1 MTSTSDSAL
10 PPMTAAELRH
20 YDEATNRALDRYPPL
35 PADAPEAERLARAR
49 EISAYRDALMSGWT
63 DEEHQRRMEAIRNG
77 NTGATSGTDGRHPED
92 HDQAGGT
99 SDASGGAADASGV
112 VLTPA
117 ATIRPAPI
125 AWFMRDRLPMG
136 ALSLVVGIPG
146 EGKSTFLVDCA
157 ARASRGTLEGD
168 FHGKPVAVA
177 LATAEDAL
185 AEVMV
190 PRLTAAGANLE
201 LVKFVQVKRDGT
213 TGNLVLTSEA
223 IAKLEQLVQREQIR
237 FLVLDPVVALFPG
250 KIDTHRD
257 AAVRQL
263 LAPLAAMAES
273 NRLALAA
280 VMHLNKSQV
289 QEVLARVS
297 GSIGFV
303 GAARSVLLIG
313 RDPGDRDGSTRI
325 LAHAKCNVGPQA
337 PSRRFTIVEYQ
348 FTTEEGATITTSSL
362 TWGEDAPDISPRD
375 LIATETAEDRSALAD
390 AIEFLRELLSSSPNA
405 SEAKVIRRKA
415 RQHGIADRTLDRAKK
430 KLGVVSQYDGR
441 SATWGWRLPNAPP
454 SEASTPTSEFGA
466 LAPETTATHGV
477 NVLHHTA
484 SESQGEGAKGGNA
497 DHLGALARDFGGEAF
512 DPSDTSGSCG
522 IENGPE
528 GGEVVDV

>member
-1 MTSTSDSAL
+1 MHYRQAHRSGAQISAAITAAGSLHRRRFKPSMLFFASLAPSASEGVDHCLWKPKQRPVGCSSPQKSKRGCAAPAPRWRDCSTRVGFRAWCCPRPGASGDSSASLKPRLSVTCSVSRSLRSGGNREQADATRPVVPPARRSRATPEGAAHTRERARGLPRPAGIFRMTSTSDSAL

-250 KIDTHRD
+250 KIDTAQGCGR
-257 AAVRQL
+257 
-263 LAPLAAMAES
+263 APATRPTCRNGGEQPTRTRGGHASE
-273 NRLALAA
+273 
-280 VMHLNKSQV
+280 QV
-289 QEVLARVS
+289 A
-297 GSIGFV
+297 G
-303 GAARSVLLIG
+303 ARSARACVRKHRLRWG
-313 RDPGDRDGSTRI
+313 
-325 LAHAKCNVGPQA
+325 
-337 PSRRFTIVEYQ
+337 
-348 FTTEEGATITTSSL
+348 GAIC
-362 TWGEDAPDISPRD
+362 A
-375 LIATETAEDRSALAD
+375 ADRS
-390 AIEFLRELLSSSPNA
+390 
-405 SEAKVIRRKA
+405 
-415 RQHGIADRTLDRAKK
+415 
-430 KLGVVSQYDGR
+430 
-441 SATWGWRLPNAPP
+441 
-454 SEASTPTSEFGA
+454 
-466 LAPETTATHGV
+466 
-477 NVLHHTA
+477 
-484 SESQGEGAKGGNA
+484 
-497 DHLGALARDFGGEAF
+497 
-512 DPSDTSGSCG
+512 
-522 IENGPE
+522 GPW
-528 GGEVVDV
+528 